1 MATEII
7 VNDDGW
13 TDFTHDGQR
22 WSFDAD
28 QLAQWVE
35 EEEEGFFE
43 FHSYHGLVGP
53 TVESVVL
60 FIDNLKIQR

>member
-1 MATEII
+1 MATEIT

-28 QLAQWVE
+28 QLAQWAE
-35 EEEEGFFE
+35 DDEFFE
-43 FHSYHGLVGP
+43 FHSNHGLVDP
-53 TVESVVL
+53 TVESVAL
-60 FIDNLKIQR
+60 FIDNLKAPR